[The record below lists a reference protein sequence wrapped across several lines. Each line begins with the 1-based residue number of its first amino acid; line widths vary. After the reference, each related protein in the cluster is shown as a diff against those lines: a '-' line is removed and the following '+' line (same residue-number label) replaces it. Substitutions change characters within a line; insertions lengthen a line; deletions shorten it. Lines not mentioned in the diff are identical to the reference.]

1 MDYSNYTVFAI
12 LKFKIEFLDCLEYS
26 LLNYNV
32 ENKTIEDNINY
43 LKKEFEK
50 GMYKEI
56 ISKLFTS
63 YDKLNEP
70 ISRFFKK
77 YNYDNLIKMIKNQ
90 NIKEIIKYN
99 ECLIDCY
106 ETFKYILKSFLE
118 EKEIICKLNKNIIDL
133 DSISNTHFINFMFF
147 NVYYRYVSSKET
159 LSKSITKKIFKIIN
173 YCNKNNEFDSY
184 LPIDD
189 KDTSKIENLSN
200 KCILVEKEQYN
211 TLKKVIDLLNNEI
224 KKN

>member
-26 LLNYNV
+26 LLNYKV
-32 ENKTIEDNINY
+32 ESKTIKETIIY
-43 LKKEFEK
+43 LKKEYEK

-77 YNYDNLIKMIKNQ
+77 YTYDNLSKMIKNQ

-106 ETFKYILKSFLE
+106 ETFKYIIKSFLE
-118 EKEIICKLNKNIIDL
+118 EKEILDKLNRNIVDL
-133 DSISNTHFINFMFF
+133 DTISNNHFINFLFF
-147 NVYYRYVSSKET
+147 NVYYRYISSKEA
-159 LSKSITKKIFKIIN
+159 LSKSATKRIFKIMN
-173 YCNKNNEFDSY
+173 YCNKSNDFDSY
-184 LPIDD
+184 FPIDG
-189 KDTSKIENLSN
+189 KDTNKIENLSN
-200 KCILVEKEQYN
+200 KCILVEKEQYS
-211 TLKKVIDLLNNEI
+211 TLKKVIDVLNNEI